1 MNRTYTTSRAHTTN
15 RTRASMLLA
24 VALCV
29 SGARA
34 FADDSM
40 THVTPT
46 THQMMKDCMER
57 QKATDVTQSK
67 AQMKRIC
74 KDQLKQ
80 QKQTGVPAEP
90 VPTDTP
96 HD

>member
-1 MNRTYTTSRAHTTN
+1 MNRTYTTSRTHTTN

-40 THVTPT
+40 AHVTPT
-46 THQMMKDCMER
+46 THQLMKDCMER

-80 QKQTGVPAEP
+80 QKQSGTPPEPAP
-90 VPTDTP
+90 VDPP
-96 HD
+96 HN

>member
-1 MNRTYTTSRAHTTN
+1 MNRTLTS
-15 RTRASMLLA
+15 MVL
-24 VALCV
+24 VAGLCV
-29 SGARA
+29 CGARA

-57 QKATDVTQSK
+57 QKGTDVAQSK
-67 AQMKRIC
+67 AQMKQIC

-90 VPTDTP
+90 TPADTP
-96 HD
+96 HN

>member
-1 MNRTYTTSRAHTTN
+1 MSVLSGDILMNRILTS
-15 RTRASMLLA
+15 MVLA
-24 VALCV
+24 IGLCIC
-29 SGARA
+29 GARA

-40 THVTPT
+40 THATPT
-46 THQMMKDCMER
+46 THQMMKDCIER

-90 VPTDTP
+90 VPTDAP